1 MIGLTYVQAMASLQL
16 PDYMAKIVNNGIV
29 AENQSVIWS
38 TGLQM
43 LLVTAIGA
51 VCTIGVGYLA
61 AKIGT
66 GFSKT
71 VRKEVFSKVESF
83 SLTEF
88 NKFSIASLITRST
101 NDIQQVQLV
110 LIILFRMVLSAPITG
125 IGAIIKANQMAPSMT
140 WMMGIAVATLM
151 TVIVVMFS
159 IALPKFQLVQKLID
173 KLNLVTRQNL
183 TGLRVNKEFT
193 KINLFVNRIMVIMQP
208 VMMLVF
214 NVTTIAI
221 IWVGAHLVGQG
232 NLQIGDMMAF
242 MQYAMQVIMSFLMIS
257 IVFILV
263 PRASVSAQRIEE
275 VIDTKP
281 IIVDPKDP
289 KEGDRT
295 KKGVVEFKDVT
306 FSYPGADVP
315 VLHNI
320 SFTAKPGETTAIIGS
335 TGSGKSTVV
344 NLIPRFFDV
353 TSGEILVDGVNIKEM
368 KQSDLHKKIGYIPQ
382 KGILFSGTVASNI
395 KYGAPKA
402 TDNDVEK
409 AARTAQA
416 SEFINKLEDKYESPI
431 AQGGTNVSGGQ
442 KQRLSIARAL
452 ALKSEIYIFDDS
464 FSALDFKTDA
474 KLRKDLKGETKNS
487 TVIIVAQRIGTIL
500 DADQIIVLDEGKVVG
515 IGNHKE
521 LMKSCKVYK
530 EIALSQLSEKE
541 LKNE

>member
-1 MIGLTYVQAMASLQL
+1 
-16 PDYMAKIVNNGIV
+16 
-29 AENQSVIWS
+29 
-38 TGLQM
+38 
-43 LLVTAIGA
+43 
-51 VCTIGVGYLA
+51 
-61 AKIGT
+61 
-66 GFSKT
+66 
-71 VRKEVFSKVESF
+71 
-83 SLTEF
+83 
-88 NKFSIASLITRST
+88 
-101 NDIQQVQLV
+101 
-110 LIILFRMVLSAPITG
+110 
-125 IGAIIKANQMAPSMT
+125 
-140 WMMGIAVATLM
+140 
-151 TVIVVMFS
+151 
-159 IALPKFQLVQKLID
+159 
-173 KLNLVTRQNL
+173 
-183 TGLRVNKEFT
+183 
-193 KINLFVNRIMVIMQP
+193 
-208 VMMLVF
+208 
-214 NVTTIAI
+214 
-221 IWVGAHLVGQG
+221 
-232 NLQIGDMMAF
+232 
-242 MQYAMQVIMSFLMIS
+242 
-257 IVFILV
+257 
-263 PRASVSAQRIEE
+263 
-275 VIDTKP
+275 
-281 IIVDPKDP
+281 
-289 KEGDRT
+289 
-295 KKGVVEFKDVT
+295 
-306 FSYPGADVP
+306 
-315 VLHNI
+315 
-320 SFTAKPGETTAIIGS
+320 
-335 TGSGKSTVV
+335 V